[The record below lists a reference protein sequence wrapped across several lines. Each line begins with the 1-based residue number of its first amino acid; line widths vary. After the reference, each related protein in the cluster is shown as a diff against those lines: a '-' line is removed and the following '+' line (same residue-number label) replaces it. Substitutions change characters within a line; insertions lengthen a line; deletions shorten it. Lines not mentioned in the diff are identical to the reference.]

1 MNNEMQK
8 ENNRITHPKYGTG
21 TILKVEK
28 TEEGY
33 WVTVQFDEAGEKKLL
48 SFVDPTKEKVK

>member
-1 MNNEMQK
+1 MSNEK
-8 ENNRITHPKYGTG
+8 NENNRITHPEYGTG

-33 WVTVQFDEAGEKKLL
+33 WVTVDFDKIGEKKLL
-48 SFVDPTKEKVK
+48 SFVDPTKE

>member
-1 MNNEMQK
+1 MRVEEMNMEIK
-8 ENNRITHPKYGTG
+8 RITHPEYGTG

-33 WVTVQFDEAGEKKLL
+33 WVTVDFDEVGDKKLL
-48 SFVDPTKEKVK
+48 SFVDPTKE

>member
-1 MNNEMQK
+1 MNT
-8 ENNRITHPKYGTG
+8 ENKRITHPNYGTG

-33 WVTVQFDEAGEKKLL
+33 WVTVEVEEVGEKKWL
-48 SFVDPTKEKVK
+48 SFVDPTKE